1 MDSKYYGLI
10 EMGFVFSLVLA
21 WGFWE
26 LYALR
31 RDRKK
36 TDADRK
42 NDGGDNPPG
51 QSQHPLAEK
60 SVSRGGQAGA
70 PRHPER

>member
-1 MDSKYYGLI
+1 MRPADGPDRSQRQNGDGISMDSKYYGLI
-10 EMGFVFSLVLA
+10 EMGLVFGLVLA

-42 NDGGDNPPG
+42 PDSDMKRP
-51 QSQHPLAEK
+51 
-60 SVSRGGQAGA
+60 
-70 PRHPER
+70 